1 MDRKQ
6 FLEQIGLGSAAILV
20 GMCMGGCSKTEGG
33 GSTTPPSSSS
43 VDFTLDLTNATNSA
57 LNTNGGYIY
66 KDGIIVA
73 KTVAGTFIAV
83 AAACT
88 HQSTN
93 VQYQSNSNKF
103 ICPNHGAEFSTTG
116 KVLAGPA
123 TTDLKQYTTQ
133 LTGTSLRVFG

>member
-33 GSTTPPSSSS
+33 GSTTPPSS
-43 VDFTLDLTNATNSA
+43 VDFTLDLTSATYSA
-57 LNTNGGYIY
+57 LNTTGGYIY
-66 KDGIIVA
+66 KDGLIVA
-73 KTVAGTFIAV
+73 KTVTGTFIAV

-88 HQSTN
+88 HQGTN
-93 VQYQSNSNKF
+93 VQYQSNNNRF
-103 ICPNHGAEFSTTG
+103 YCPNHGAAFSTTG
-116 KVLAGPA
+116 SVLVGPA
-123 TTDLKQYTTQ
+123 STALKQFTTQ

>member
-33 GSTTPPSSSS
+33 GSTTPPSS
-43 VDFTLDLTNATNSA
+43 VDFTLDLTSATYSA